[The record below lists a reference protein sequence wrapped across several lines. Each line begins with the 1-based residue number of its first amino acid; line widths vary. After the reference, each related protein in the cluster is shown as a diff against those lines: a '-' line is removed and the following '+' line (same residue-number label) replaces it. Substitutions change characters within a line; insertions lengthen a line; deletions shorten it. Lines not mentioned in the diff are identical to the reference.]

1 MVKVFY
7 MFIHIVME
15 KEMAT
20 HSKYSFLENPMDRG
34 ASQATVHGVARDG
47 HNVTIKPPPPPHIVN

>member
-7 MFIHIVME
+7 MLIHIVME

-20 HSKYSFLENPMDRG
+20 HSKYSFMENSMDRG
-34 ASQATVHGVARDG
+34 DSQATVLGVARDG
-47 HNVTIKPPPPPHIVN
+47 HDLTIKPPPPPHIVN